1 MYRTRLSAWRGSF
14 QRRARFTVVAVVLLA
29 LAASLLV
36 AGCTSPLA
44 PKPIQ
49 ITDDLGRAVTISKL
63 PQRIVSLAPSNT
75 EILFALGLGDK
86 VVGVT
91 DADNYPPEVSK
102 IERVGGAY
110 SAESTNFE
118 KIVALKPDL
127 VLTINVSSVISQ
139 LDKLGITTVAL
150 QPKDLDGVLKDITLV
165 GQITGAESKAD
176 ELVASLNQRIKAV
189 TDVVQTLPQDQRP
202 TVFYQVSP
210 DLWTTGPGTFQDSI
224 IQMAGGRNVAADLGQ
239 PWGQYSL
246 ETLVAKNPDVII
258 TPFPDVYQQLK
269 AGTLAGWAAIKA
281 VKTGR
286 VYLIDQD
293 IMSRPG
299 PRLVDALEQVARD
312 LWPDRFH

>member
-1 MYRTRLSAWRGSF
+1 MEVSRLTAPF
-14 QRRARFTVVAVVLLA
+14 NRRRLAFLGVLLVVS
-29 LAASLLV
+29 LAVTLFA
-36 AGCTSPLA
+36 AACTNPIGH
-44 PKPIQ
+44 KPMQ
-49 ITDDLGRAVTISKL
+49 VTDDLGRTVTIAKI

-91 DADNYPPEVSK
+91 DSDNYPPAVQN

-127 VLTINVSSVISQ
+127 VLTINVASVISQ
-139 LDKLGITTVAL
+139 LDKLGIPTVAL
-150 QPKDLDGVLKDITLV
+150 QPKDMAGVLHDITLV
-165 GQITGAESKAD
+165 GQITGTTDKANA
-176 ELVASLNQRIKAV
+176 LVSSLNQRIKAV
-189 TDVVQTLPQDQRP
+189 TDVVSTIPQTERP
-202 TVFYQVSP
+202 TVFYQVST
-210 DLWTTGPGTFQDSI
+210 DLWTTGPGSFQDSI
-224 IQMAGGRNVAADLGQ
+224 IQMAGGVNVAQDLGQ

-258 TPFPDVYQQLK
+258 TPFPDVYQKLK
-269 AGTLAGWAAIKA
+269 GGAMPGWENIKA

-286 VYLIDQD
+286 VYLIDAD

-312 LWPDRFH
+312 LWPDKFH